1 MKSETHREGVGG
13 RQLSELRRDAN
24 QPEAVFKT
32 VASKPFVSD
41 HQHDSGEIHS
51 PQAEMPSWALQLI

>member
-1 MKSETHREGVGG
+1 M
-13 RQLSELRRDAN
+13 DAN

-51 PQAEMPSWALQLI
+51 PQAEMPSWALQLINLGNLVV